1 MMMEENIEDI
11 VWRDIR
17 NECSEEEKIHLQEWR
32 EASEEN
38 RHTYEEIRSIIQ
50 CGALIQGYDRLDKSR
65 ALDKVMKRVK
75 PSPVIRRF
83 SWIKYAAAIVL
94 PLLVGVVAYYLFDLT
109 AEGSHAPVIAKYD
122 IQPGEAKAV
131 LYLSDGREI
140 NLKDVSD
147 STIRDGYSDQEILF
161 RDKSNTLNYY
171 DSLREE
177 NTVGK
182 LVYNKIVVPRGG
194 EYMLILSDGTKVW
207 LNSETEMEYP
217 LCFGQNIREVRLKGE
232 AYFEVKK
239 DIERPFNVLMG
250 DARIEV
256 TGTSFNASCYPE
268 NGDCSATLASGKI
281 NLWGNH
287 SMKRINV
294 GERAVYDKTSKEIT
308 VKTVDL
314 KYYTSWRHGTF
325 YFYDTPLSE
334 ITEALGRWYD
344 VKFYFT
350 DEALRDVCFS
360 GAALRNRPIDFILKL
375 LESTQSLKFSIKKDG
390 TIWINKK

>member
-1 MMMEENIEDI
+1 MMTEENIEDI
-11 VWRDIR
+11 IWRDFR
-17 NECSEEEKIHLQEWR
+17 HECSEEEKVCLQEWV

-38 RHTYEEIRSIIQ
+38 RRVYEEIRLIIK
-50 CGALIQGYDRLDKSR
+50 CATLLKGHDGLDRSCALGN
-65 ALDKVMKRVK
+65 VMKQVK
-75 PSPVIRRF
+75 PSPTIRRF
-83 SWIKYAAAIVL
+83 AWLKYAAVMII
-94 PLLVGVVAYYLFDLT
+94 PLLIGALGYYLFDQT
-109 AEGSHAPVIAKYD
+109 PEETHTPVLAGHGIL
-122 IQPGEAKAV
+122 PGEAKAI

-140 NLKDVSD
+140 NLKEVGD

-161 RDKSNTLNYY
+161 RDRSNTLSYY
-171 DSLREE
+171 DSSR
-177 NTVGK
+177 NGDQGGK

-217 LCFGQNIREVRLKGE
+217 LRFGGDIREVRLKGE

-239 DIERPFNVLMG
+239 DTKRSFNVLMG

-268 NGDCSATLASGKI
+268 DGICSATLASGKI

-287 SMKRINV
+287 GMKRVNV
-294 GERAVYDKTSKEIT
+294 GERAVYDKASKEIT
-308 VKTVDL
+308 VNPVDL

-325 YFYDTPLSE
+325 YFYNTPLSE

-344 VKFYFT
+344 VKFNFS
-350 DEALRDVCFS
+350 DESLRDVCFS
-360 GAALRNRPIDFILKL
+360 GAALRNKPIDFILRL
-375 LESTQSLKFSIKKDG
+375 LESTQSLKFSIEKDG
-390 TIWINKK
+390 IIWINKK

>member
-1 MMMEENIEDI
+1 MMKEEIEDI
-11 VWRDIR
+11 IWRDSR
-17 NECSEEEKIHLQEWR
+17 DECSGEEKACLREWL
-32 EASEEN
+32 EASDEN
-38 RHTYEEIRSIIQ
+38 KRAYKDIRSIIQ
-50 CGALIQGYDRLDKSR
+50 CGALLKGYDRLDKPL
-65 ALDKVMKRVK
+65 ALGKVMKQVK
-75 PSPVIRRF
+75 PSPVMRRY
-83 SWIKYAAAIVL
+83 SWLKYAAAIVF
-94 PLLVGVVAYYLFDLT
+94 PLLAGLVAYYVFDRT
-109 AEGSHAPVIAKYD
+109 TENTNIPVIAKYD
-122 IQPGEAKAV
+122 IQPGEAKAI

-147 STIRDGYSDQEILF
+147 STIRDGYFDQEILF

-171 DSLREE
+171 DSLRE
-177 NTVGK
+177 TDKVGK

-207 LNSETEMEYP
+207 LNSETKMEYP
-217 LCFGQNIREVRLKGE
+217 LCFGQDTRKVKLTGE

-239 DIERPFNVLMG
+239 DAKRPFNVLMG

-268 NGDCSATLASGKI
+268 KGDCSATLTSGKI
-281 NLWGNH
+281 NLWGDH
-287 SMKRINV
+287 SMKRVNV
-294 GERAVYDKTSKEIT
+294 GEHAVYDKTSKEIT
-308 VKTVDL
+308 VKEVDL

-344 VKFYFT
+344 VKFYFS
-350 DEALRDVCFS
+350 DESLRDVCFS

-375 LESTQSLKFSIKKDG
+375 LENTQSLKFSIQKDG
-390 TIWINKK
+390 TIWISKK